1 MGKLRFWLGFA
12 VLGVAVSG
20 GAYYFAHISGRTGT
34 SSTASAN
41 TADAGKSSSRTVA
54 VEAAR
59 VKVDTVVEDL
69 QAVGTLRPNE
79 AVTMVSEIAGR
90 IERIG
95 FREGQTVK
103 AGAVLVEL
111 DASILRAERAKA
123 RSDLVLARANHERT
137 ITLAGHGM
145 GTIRARDEALGA
157 FQAAEANL
165 ALAEARL
172 QKATLRAPLSGI
184 VGLRSVSVGAYV
196 APGERIVELADI
208 HPIKLDFRVPEL
220 ALSNVSRGQ
229 RVRITLDALPGKVF
243 EGEIYAID
251 PIIDV
256 TGRAI
261 RLRARIPNPKGEL
274 SPGLFAR
281 VQLVVERRENA
292 LLVPESAI
300 FAKGDKQLVYRV
312 VDGRAVQTEVVLGK
326 RRPGQ
331 VEIRS
336 GLAHDALVVT
346 AGHQQIREGTR
357 LDVALP
363 AALPGT
369 GS

>member
-1 MGKLRFWLGFA
+1 MKKLRFWLIFA
-12 VLGVAVSG
+12 ALGAAVSG
-20 GAYYFAHISGRTGT
+20 GVYYFAQFYGTTGT
-34 SSTASAN
+34 ASTATPKMAQ
-41 TADAGKSSSRTVA
+41 AGKSPSRAVA

-59 VKVDTVVEDL
+59 VTIDTVVEDL
-69 QAVGTLRPNE
+69 QAVGTLHPNE
-79 AVTMVSEIAGR
+79 AVTVAPEVAGR
-90 IERIG
+90 IERIA
-95 FREGQTVK
+95 FREGQTVE
-103 AGAVLVEL
+103 AGDVLVEL

-137 ITLAGHGM
+137 ITLAGQGM

-172 QKATLRAPLSGI
+172 QKTTLRAPLSGI

-196 APGERIVELADI
+196 APGQRIVELADV
-208 HPIKLDFRVPEL
+208 HQIKLDFGVPEL
-220 ALSNVSRGQ
+220 ALSSVRRGQ
-229 RVRITLDALPGKVF
+229 RVRITLDARPGKVF

-251 PIIDV
+251 PIVDV
-256 TGRAI
+256 AGRAI
-261 RLRARIPNPKGEL
+261 RLRARIPNPQGEL

-300 FAKGDKQLVYRV
+300 FAREGKQFVYRV
-312 VDGRAVQTEVVLGK
+312 LDGRAVQTEVVLGK

-336 GLAHDALVVT
+336 GLRRDALVVT
-346 AGHQQIREGTR
+346 AGQQQIREGAR
-357 LDVALP
+357 LEVAP
-363 AALPGT
+363 TAALPGR

>member
-1 MGKLRFWLGFA
+1 MKKLSFWLVFA
-12 VLGVAVSG
+12 FLGVAVSG
-20 GAYYFAHISGRTGT
+20 GAYYFAQDSGRAGT
-34 SSTASAN
+34 PGTASAN
-41 TADAGKSSSRTVA
+41 TVDAGKSPRRAVS

-59 VKVDTVVEDL
+59 VTIDTVVEDL
-69 QAVGTLRPNE
+69 QAIGTLRPNE
-79 AVTMVSEIAGR
+79 AVTVVSEIAGR
-90 IERIG
+90 IARIG
-95 FREGQTVK
+95 FREGQAVK
-103 AGAVLVEL
+103 ADDVLVEL
-111 DASILRAERAKA
+111 DSSILRAERAKA

-220 ALSNVSRGQ
+220 ALSSVRRGQ
-229 RVRITLDALPGKVF
+229 RVRVTLDALPGKAF

-251 PIIDV
+251 PIVDV

-300 FAKGDKQLVYRV
+300 FSKDDRQLVYRI

-331 VEIRS
+331 VEIRD
-336 GLAHDALVVT
+336 GLGRDAVVVT
-346 AGHQQIREGTR
+346 AGHQQIREGAR
-357 LDVALP
+357 LDVAVP
-363 AALPGT
+363 AAPAAR